1 MSTRWYRAPEV
12 LLRSTSYNSPIDL
25 WASVIHRNHN
35 QRIGR
40 RGRRARR
47 VVAHTRAAYVAA
59 LFCSFFSPA
68 ISVGCIMAELYTFRP
83 LFPGSSEPDEIYK
96 ICSVLGTPTQVSW
109 PEGLKLAAA
118 MRFKFP
124 RFVAQNLASIVPNAG
139 ADALALLGAL
149 LAYDPK
155 KRPTAAQALQHP
167 YFQVGAAIPPGL
179 GAPATAEKDEE
190 EAAAASWTAAAAST
204 TVGRSNGAAGGSKA
218 PSIASSTGTAAGA
231 ASTKKLP
238 SVPSVSAYS
247 SSSSAAA
254 AASAVPREFGQRAMG
269 AGAAPHGVHT
279 FQAEV
284 AGGAGGGGSATTT
297 IHSRYFPASRNG
309 TGSGAG
315 AGGAAAAAAALA
327 SSSSSARVGVGSG
340 AGRNEAA
347 AASYYSK
354 LPASSRDA
362 PSLQPSLQ
370 APAARA
376 AALPGASTAAA
387 GDMAGRRRTNFA
399 SLGASSLR

>member
-1 MSTRWYRAPEV
+1 
-12 LLRSTSYNSPIDL
+12 
-25 WASVIHRNHN
+25 
-35 QRIGR
+35 
-40 RGRRARR
+40 
-47 VVAHTRAAYVAA
+47 
-59 LFCSFFSPA
+59 
-68 ISVGCIMAELYTFRP
+68 MAELYTFRP

-124 RFVAQNLASIVPNAG
+124 RFVPQNLGSIVPNAG

-190 EAAAASWTAAAAST
+190 EAAAASWTAAAATT

-231 ASTKKLP
+231 GSTKKLP

-247 SSSSAAA
+247 STSSAA
-254 AASAVPREFGQRAMG
+254 AASAVPREFGQRAIG

-284 AGGAGGGGSATTT
+284 AGAAGGGGGAGGSVTTT

-309 TGSGAG
+309 TGAGAGAGSGAG
-315 AGGAAAAAAALA
+315 AGAATVLA